1 MQISNIKKY
10 FTFSIP
16 VQAGFIGKNTLF
28 PHMLGHENSCI
39 LFYRFFSFVIVW
51 SSQKC
56 ISHNFLV
63 KTKLSKDCQNW
74 HWDHIHMHKNL
85 ISDQSYVVSGRLR
98 IDGIQYKRPTI
109 YEIRKFVKMNLR
121 SWRLWPTLV

>member
-10 FTFSIP
+10 FTLSIP
-16 VQAGFIGKNTLF
+16 VQAGFIGKKHLISSYVRPRELVHF
-28 PHMLGHENSCI
+28 VLS
-39 LFYRFFSFVIVW
+39 FFSFVIVW

-56 ISHNFLV
+56 FSHNFLV
-63 KTKLSKDCQNW
+63 KTKLSENCQNW

-98 IDGIQYKRPTI
+98 IGGIQYKRPTI
-109 YEIRKFVKMNLR
+109 YETRKFVKMNLR